1 MIYVCKVM
9 LHYRLLFKFLT
20 SIVGLWHLSYICAT
34 ERRRFTEMQN
44 PWDAKMLNVY
54 LVSVEC
60 ITDRELCK
68 VMLMQRRTFG
78 ATSKLLIEAR
88 KSSSCSCCLSSLSTM
103 SP

>member
-1 MIYVCKVM
+1 MIYMCIDI

-20 SIVGLWHLSYICAT
+20 SVVSLWQLLYICIT

-44 PWDAKMLNVY
+44 PWGAKMLNVY

-60 ITDRELCK
+60 ITDKELCK
-68 VMLMQRRTFG
+68 VMLIQRCACG
-78 ATSKLLIEAR
+78 ATSKLLIGAR